1 MAFYVL
7 YVLCF
12 FVISFGSF
20 VHTCF
25 GLYVFLLCF
34 FVHICFEFYENLRC
48 FFGVYFLNK
57 ACYTLNVFEKAL
69 FILLPHV
76 VAVSPIIFDMDLE
89 DYVLGIGK
97 KYTCLATV

>member
-1 MAFYVL
+1 MAP
-7 YVLCF
+7 LCTLALAF
-12 FVISFGSF
+12 MCS
-20 VHTCF
+20 CCA
-25 GLYVFLLCF
+25 FLFTFAL
-34 FVHICFEFYENLRC
+34 NLRC